1 MAKFFIQFSLIF
13 CISIMADDHTDAN
26 AKFSECQ
33 GKVANYYLS
42 NLVDGGSV
50 EGWLKAAAMHEKYYN
65 DRNFEVEV
73 LTEMQYSVDEDGNVS
88 DKFVSLDTLVV
99 WNSLSARNEFQTY
112 LDNRS
117 SEQVNRDEK
126 EFSAFVNLYEKNTKI
141 AERKRLCM
149 L

>member
-1 MAKFFIQFSLIF
+1 MKNYLLLNLLFSF
-13 CISIMADDHTDAN
+13 SIIASLELEAN

-65 DRNFEVEV
+65 NRNFKVEV

-99 WNSLSARNEFQTY
+99 WNSLSARNEFQKY

-117 SEQVNRDEK
+117 SKQVEKDEK
-126 EFSAFVNLYEKNTKI
+126 EFSAFVNLYEKNTKVT
-141 AERKRLCM
+141 ERKRLCM

>member
-1 MAKFFIQFSLIF
+1 MTKFLIQFSLIF
-13 CISIMADDHTDAN
+13 CISILADDHIDAN

-50 EGWLKAAAMHEKYYN
+50 EGWLNAAAMHEKYYTN
-65 DRNFEVEV
+65 RGFEVEV

-99 WNSLSARNEFQTY
+99 WESLSARNEFQKY

-117 SEQVNRDEK
+117 SQQTERDEK
-126 EFSAFVNLYEKNTKI
+126 EFSAFVNLYEKNTKVT
-141 AERKRLCM
+141 ERKRLCI

>member
-1 MAKFFIQFSLIF
+1 MTKFLIQFSLIF
-13 CISIMADDHTDAN
+13 CISILADDHIDAN

-42 NLVDGGSV
+42 NLVDSGSV
-50 EGWLKAAAMHEKYYN
+50 EGWLKAAAIHEKYYTN
-65 DRNFEVEV
+65 RGFEVEV

>member
-1 MAKFFIQFSLIF
+1 MTKFLIQFSLIF
-13 CISIMADDHTDAN
+13 CISILADDHIDAN
-26 AKFSECQ
+26 AKFSECK

-42 NLVDGGSV
+42 NLIDGGSV

-99 WNSLSARNEFQTY
+99 WNSLSARNEFQKY

-117 SEQVNRDEK
+117 SEQIEKDEK
-126 EFSAFVNLYEKNTKI
+126 EFSAFVNLYEKNTKVT
-141 AERKRLCM
+141 ERKRLCM

>member
-1 MAKFFIQFSLIF
+1 MTKFLIQFSLIF
-13 CISIMADDHTDAN
+13 CISILANDHIDAN

-50 EGWLKAAAMHEKYYN
+50 EGWLNAAAMHEKYYTN
-65 DRNFEVEV
+65 RGFEVEV

-88 DKFVSLDTLVV
+88 DKFTSLDTLVV

-117 SEQVNRDEK
+117 SEQVERDEK
-126 EFSAFVNLYEKNTKI
+126 EFSAFVNLYEKNTKVT
-141 AERKRLCM
+141 ERKRLCM

>member
-1 MAKFFIQFSLIF
+1 MTKFLIQFSLIF
-13 CISIMADDHTDAN
+13 CISILADDHIDAN

-50 EGWLKAAAMHEKYYN
+50 EGWLKAAAMHEKYYTN
-65 DRNFEVEV
+65 RGFEVEV

-117 SEQVNRDEK
+117 SQHVNRDEK